1 MAELKWTDEPAP
13 RAVGS
18 DTREWRI
25 WNEDDGTKSLT
36 VSDIPATEEFL
47 QTYALLAASLT
58 EDAAKQLAQR
68 IENVLDPPECPTKHT
83 QFLWNEGSGSATSQD
98 GVTRFESESH
108 EVRQPWHTRFCPDCG
123 APLTKES

>member
-1 MAELKWTDEPAP
+1 MAELKWTLNTEAPDVAWRQELNAARWMILATHSVPGARLYLRGGDGEPWA
-13 RAVGS
+13 RC
-18 DTREWRI
+18 D
-25 WNEDDGTKSLT
+25 SL
-36 VSDIPATEEFL
+36 
-47 QTYALLAASLT
+47 
-58 EDAAKQLAQR
+58 DAAKQLAQR

-123 APLTKES
+123 APLTKEA